1 MNLKNEE
8 PIVAVVIYA
17 KSQINTFI
25 KSSALENLARFHTIK
40 IYTTSN
46 DISQICEKLQIV
58 SEQLP
63 DLNVLVRKYSGLV
76 QMIALWKFRDRS
88 MNHLVRAMA
97 SFGSKK
103 QRVLWNCVVVSEM
116 KINVLKRWI
125 IRILSVSILFKS
137 VLTIEKIL
145 RIVFIYPKYRKFF
158 VQHKTILIPFSGHV
172 AMEFG
177 ALVWAS
183 KKFKINSIA
192 LQENWD
198 NLSTKT
204 FILDEPNF
212 FGVWGEQSSGHVR
225 SIHRMFKTQVT
236 EIGSARFN
244 PYYDSSVVEPVVS
257 DYSGSEQ
264 TLKLPYILIGG
275 TGDGEDDLQLINSC
289 YESIHKLD
297 HSNGIEIV
305 YRPHPFTRKR
315 IDPLEIKQKYSGI
328 LIDSGPNSTKFGHVN
343 DLVKNCK
350 LLVNHFST
358 LSLEGLIT
366 NRLVCVPL
374 FLGRETAKYRYYH
387 ILNEW
392 HHMMGIG
399 LIPNLYTPRSQKD
412 FEKILV
418 KLLNSD
424 SPKLQFDVNWLCKK
438 TNWAEEVS
446 TIIRKTTTN

>member
-1 MNLKNEE
+1 MNQKNEE

-25 KSSALENLARFHTIK
+25 KSSALENLARFHPIK
-40 IYTTSN
+40 IYTISD
-46 DISQICEKLQIV
+46 DISQMCQELQIT
-58 SEQLP
+58 SEKLP
-63 DLNVLVRKYSGLV
+63 DLNTLVRKYSGFV
-76 QMIALWKFRDRS
+76 QLIALWKFRDRS

-103 QRVLWNCVVVSEM
+103 QRVIWNCVVVSEM
-116 KINVLKRWI
+116 NINLLKRCI
-125 IRILSVSILFKS
+125 IRTFSVSILFKF
-137 VLTIEKIL
+137 VLAIEKIL
-145 RIVFIYPKYRKFF
+145 RNVFIYPKYRRFF
-158 VQHKTILIPFSGHV
+158 TQHKSILIPFSGHV

-177 ALVWAS
+177 ALVWTA
-183 KKFKINSIA
+183 KKFNLNSIA
-192 LQENWD
+192 IQENWD

-204 FILDEPNF
+204 FILEEPDF

-225 SIHRMFKTQVT
+225 SIHRMLNTQVT

-244 PYYDSSVVEPVVS
+244 PYYVSSVADPVVS
-257 DYSGSEQ
+257 DFLGLEQ

-275 TGDGEDDLQLINSC
+275 TGDGEDDLQLINTC
-289 YESIHKLD
+289 YESIQKLD
-297 HSNGIEIV
+297 NSDGFEIV

-315 IDPLEIKQKYSGI
+315 IDPHEIIRKYSGI
-328 LIDSGPNSTKFGHVN
+328 LIDSGPDSTKFGHVN

-358 LSLEGLIT
+358 LSLEGLIS

-374 FLGRETAKYRYYH
+374 FLGRESAKYRYYH

-392 HHMMGIG
+392 HHMMGVG
-399 LIPNLYTPRSQKD
+399 LIPNLYTPRSQRD

-418 KLLNSD
+418 NLLNSE
-424 SPKLQFDVNWLCKK
+424 SPKSEFDVNWICKK

-446 TIIRKTTTN
+446 RIINKAVMN